1 MTRTRCRTLC
11 WASTWNTA
19 EVDAGLEHL
28 LLTENDAD
36 SVVLAFDES
45 AGPFRLTYRLHWD
58 ETWQIRDAELVVATA
73 QATRSLSLHT
83 EGDGQW
89 LDPGG
94 RVIAELQGCRDI
106 DIWPTPFTNTFP
118 VRRTP
123 LAIGQRRPFQM
134 VWIRAPELTMQVKAQ
149 AYTRVSDRCY
159 RYENLD
165 GSGYSTELPVDED
178 GIVLDYPGLFRR
190 LPRAA
195 KPGGC

>member
-1 MTRTRCRTLC
+1 MTRARPRTLC

-19 EVDAGLEHL
+19 EADAGLEHL
-28 LLTENDAD
+28 LLTEGHAD

-58 ETWQIRDAELVVATA
+58 ETWQIRDAELVVTTE

-89 LDPGG
+89 LDQDG
-94 RVIAELQGCRDI
+94 RVIADLQGCRDI

-123 LAIGQRRPFQM
+123 LAIGARRRFQM
-134 VWIRAPELTMQVKAQ
+134 VWIRAPALTMQVKAQ
-149 AYTRVSDRCY
+149 AYTRLSDRCY

-165 GSGYSTELPVDED
+165 GSGYSAELPVDED

-190 LPRAA
+190 LPPIAEPRAQ
-195 KPGGC
+195 